1 MSNLTRRQFALMAGA
16 GLAAGNLARAEQGKL
31 TAGEI
36 VERIKKNLGVP
47 WPADDPTYRD
57 TFKIGGPDSVVA
69 GIATSFGGNLRVLQL
84 AQKAGLNM
92 IIVHEPTFWSDADV
106 VPPGARWGGTN
117 CDAACQADPLY
128 KLKLDFAQRNNLV
141 VWRIHD
147 HWHAHQPDGI
157 KLGFN
162 KAVGWIP
169 YQVDGSDRRWNIPPT
184 TLGDLA
190 KFLAKTLES
199 RSVRVI
205 GDPNLRVVKVAYG
218 GHGLAQNMEALQ
230 VADCIIVS
238 EAREYDSFE
247 YARDTVLSG
256 AQKGAI
262 FISHESGEDAGMDE
276 FARWLK
282 PFVPEVPVRLISTT
296 DEFWTV

>member
-1 MSNLTRRQFALMAGA
+1 MSNLSRRQFALMAGA
-16 GLAAGNLARAEQGKL
+16 GLAAGNLAHAQKGKL
-31 TAGEI
+31 TAGE
-36 VERIKKNLGVP
+36 VVDRIKKNLGIS
-47 WPADDPTYRD
+47 WNNSTYRD

-92 IIVHEPTFWSDADV
+92 IIVHEPTFYSDGDRIDLV
-106 VPPGARWGGTN
+106 K
-117 CDAACQADPLY
+117 DDPLY
-128 KLKLDFAQRNNLV
+128 KLKLDWATRNNLV

-147 HWHAHQPDGI
+147 HWHAHKPDGI
-157 KLGFN
+157 RLGFN
-162 KAVGWIP
+162 KALGWIP
-169 YQVDGSDRRWNIPPT
+169 YQVDGEMGRWDIPPT
-184 TLGDLA
+184 TLGELA

-205 GDPNLRVVKVAYG
+205 GDPNLRVVRVAHG
-218 GHGLAQNMEALQ
+218 GHGLAQNMEALPKS
-230 VADCIIVS
+230 DCIIVS

-247 YARDTVLSG
+247 YVRDTVLSDPK
-256 AQKGAI
+256 KGAI
-262 FISHESGEDAGMDE
+262 FISHESGEDAGMEE
-276 FARWLK
+276 FAHWLK